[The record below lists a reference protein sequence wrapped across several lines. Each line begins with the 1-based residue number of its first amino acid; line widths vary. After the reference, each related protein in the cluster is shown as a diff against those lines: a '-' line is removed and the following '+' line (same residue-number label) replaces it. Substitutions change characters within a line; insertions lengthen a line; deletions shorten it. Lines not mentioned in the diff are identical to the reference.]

1 MRAQPS
7 ITRTE
12 DETPKKRGEGE
23 DQIKEDDGEGTAPD
37 RADRNILETWLRRL
51 VAPGGLPVQRELRR
65 AGTADN
71 LFITNPLFASQASFR
86 PEDKRR

>member
-51 VAPGGLPVQRELRR
+51 VAPGGLPVQQ
-65 AGTADN
+65 N
-71 LFITNPLFASQASFR
+71 
-86 PEDKRR
+86 